1 MHIGMRCCMNDGPH
15 NFPSFILNYNFSDYE
30 IYRRIKRSN
39 FPICIAFICVDLFVS
54 KLCLELKFFLICKCG

>member
-15 NFPSFILNYNFSDYE
+15 NFPSLILNYNFSDYE